1 MGGGDTKLLKVG
13 GPSIE
18 EGIPLKSGVVNSDD
32 SGGFRGVA
40 IDVSDF
46 SQELT
51 GVCIGQ
57 V

>member
-18 EGIPLKSGVVNSDD
+18 EGIPLKG
-32 SGGFRGVA
+32 GGFREVA
-40 IDVSDF
+40 VDVSDF
-46 SQELT
+46 SKELT

>member
-40 IDVSDF
+40 VDVSDF